1 MDSELRVA
9 VVSAAHVR
17 PRELSANELQALAA
31 LKHKPAWQSA
41 SSCVLDLQSAFA
53 APEAFANV
61 KSATRDRSWRAHALQ
76 LESAGKVLKAQLD
89 AERER
94 SARLL
99 ASALRLRRS
108 GMAAPE
114 KPGGGE
120 GALEGAVSRSQ
131 PPPGGEASAALLD
144 DGGAAKKKGKKKVK
158 KADGLKEVPQP
169 TPPSGTVTAAGTAG
183 ATTTTTMAGASG
195 RSDGDEAG
203 VPSAHKQLL
212 QLLANNDPS
221 RDLFLTGTPT
231 TDCAGASR
239 ASGSGMGSGMGSG
252 TAIVAV
258 DRVLRLVNDIS
269 EARCTAN
276 GAAYGTIAGQKD
288 GCSMDAAEWK
298 LDLDAVVGN
307 LESRYDRRQL
317 LVASL
322 GAALDAV
329 SVELG
334 SALGAAGGHSGA
346 ESVRV
351 CGMYAVVLQ
360 HLVSTVLP
368 VLLLE
373 GGSASASAHRSGD
386 LDDPLHILAKRILV
400 PCIQAFLPLSLRL
413 LVSLREGPAQ
423 DVRPA
428 VLSLLQ
434 KVCEALFKLGV
445 GVGVESGV
453 GEVLEG
459 MRMALV
465 LRSVAELRR
474 VVEGG
479 GGESGFGFLK
489 GRDGGLG
496 SVPSP
501 GPGPAAY
508 ERRLA
513 RKDAV
518 WYLCS
523 VLHLLSSNVGAQL
536 DLSPSN
542 SSDMSRSPTG
552 LSGRQ
557 RETGDGADR
566 LDPTRE
572 VMRCAIV
579 DAVLGLVSR
588 CRGALKTRPCTGR
601 AKRRGD
607 GSENA
612 HGNAKAQSG
621 VNGDVRV
628 DESEYGMVLG
638 VAERL
643 FLVFGTAG

>member
-9 VVSAAHVR
+9 V
-17 PRELSANELQALAA
+17 ALAA

-108 GMAAPE
+108 GLAAPE
-114 KPGGGE
+114 KAGGGE

-131 PPPGGEASAALLD
+131 PPPGVESGAALLD

-169 TPPSGTVTAAGTAG
+169 TPPSGTAAGTVG
-183 ATTTTTMAGASG
+183 ATTKTTMAGAAAMPCN
-195 RSDGDEAG
+195 SDGDEAG
-203 VPSAHKQLL
+203 IPSAHKQLL
-212 QLLANNDPS
+212 QLLANTDPS
-221 RDLFLTGTPT
+221 RDLFLTGTTT

-239 ASGSGMGSGMGSG
+239 ASGSGMGSG

-288 GCSMDAAEWK
+288 GCSMDPADWK

-334 SALGAAGGHSGA
+334 SALGNLAGPTGGHSKSEA
-346 ESVRV
+346 VRV
-351 CGMYAVVLQ
+351 CGMYEVVLQ
-360 HLVSTVLP
+360 HLVSTVFPL
-368 VLLLE
+368 LLLE
-373 GGSASASAHRSGD
+373 GGGSASASAHRSGD
-386 LDDPLHILAKRILV
+386 FDDPLHILAKRILV

-413 LVSLREGPAQ
+413 LVTLREGPAQ

-434 KVCEALFKLGV
+434 KVCEALFKLGI
-445 GVGVESGV
+445 GLVGVESGV

-459 MRMALV
+459 MRMTLV
-465 LRSVAELRR
+465 LRSVAELRG

-479 GGESGFGFLK
+479 GDESELGFLK
-489 GRDGGLG
+489 GKDVGLGGDGGLG
-496 SVPSP
+496 SAP
-501 GPGPAAY
+501 GPRPGHGAAAY

-523 VLHLLSSNVGAQL
+523 VLHLLSSNVGAQPG
-536 DLSPSN
+536 LSPSN
-542 SSDMSRSPTG
+542 SLDMSRSPFG
-552 LSGRQ
+552 QQ
-557 RETGDGADR
+557 RETGDGDR

-572 VMRCAIV
+572 VMRCATV
-579 DAVLGLVSR
+579 DAVLSLVSR
-588 CRGALKTRPCTGR
+588 CREGLKTKPCVGR
-601 AKRRGD
+601 AKRRTQKSEGE

-621 VNGDVRV
+621 VNGEVRV